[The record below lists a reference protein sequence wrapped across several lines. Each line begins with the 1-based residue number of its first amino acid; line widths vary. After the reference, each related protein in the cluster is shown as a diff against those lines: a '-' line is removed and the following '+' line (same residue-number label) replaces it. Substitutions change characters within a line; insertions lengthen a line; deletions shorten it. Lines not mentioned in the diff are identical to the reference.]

1 MKNVNLGTLFQFA
14 VERHPQYEALVQ
26 GEKRF
31 TYAELNQ
38 EVDHAAAGLQ
48 SLGIKR
54 HDRVVL
60 VLKNRLEMVILY
72 WAIQKIGAVFTPIN
86 FRLTAEEIEYCVK
99 DAQAKAVIY
108 EPVSEHAVLAAVH
121 GMDTIKVAVLQ
132 ARGADIQYEELRH
145 KSKQPLVRS
154 ESDGDDL
161 CLMLYTSGTTGRPKG
176 VPRTHRNEYSAAV
189 AHIIQNQYVFQEST
203 IGVMPLYHT
212 MGMRSLLSIALLN
225 GKMVMTPDY
234 DAETVLETLE
244 KEKLSC
250 VYLVPT
256 IFHDLVY
263 HPKFAQYDLSSLKK
277 LGYAGAAMTKALT
290 EEIFAKLKPKV
301 FVNHY
306 GSSEVYTFSICD
318 YLDRKP
324 GCAGKPGFH
333 QRLRVVVA
341 DPDGGSTP
349 EDVVQTG
356 VPGEIIVDLRSQEA
370 FQGYWNRPDATRKAI
385 REGWYFTGDMGSFD
399 EDGDLYVLGRV
410 DDMIISGGENIH
422 PLEVEDVIA
431 KHPKVAEVAVVGLPD
446 QRWGEVVTAFIV
458 AHDPQLTAEELD
470 EFCRQSKHLSNFK
483 RPRKYV
489 LVDSIPKSPVGK
501 ILRRM
506 LRDGYAQPSP
516 TKKESVS

>member
-1 MKNVNLGTLFQFA
+1 MDLGTLFQFA

-26 GEKRF
+26 GDRRL
-31 TYAELNQ
+31 TYEELNR
-38 EVDHAAAGLQ
+38 EVDRTASGLQ
-48 SLGIKR
+48 ALGIQR
-54 HDRVVL
+54 RDRVVL
-60 VLKNRLEMVILY
+60 VLKNRMEMVILY

-86 FRLTAEEIEYCVK
+86 FRLTSDEIQYCVK

-108 EPVSEHAVLAAVH
+108 EPVSEKAVLEAVK
-121 GMDTIKVAVLQ
+121 GVDTLKIAVQ
-132 ARGADIQYEELRH
+132 GAEGADVSYEELLTKGSGH
-145 KSKQPLVRS
+145 PKTEKM
-154 ESDGDDL
+154 DDDDY

-176 VPRTHRNEYSAAV
+176 VPRTHQNEYSAAV
-189 AHIIQNQYVFQEST
+189 AHIIQNQYSVQEST

-212 MGMRSLLSIALLN
+212 MGMRSLLSIAFLN
-225 GKMVMTPDY
+225 GKLVMTPDY
-234 DAETVLETLE
+234 DAELVLQHLE
-244 KEKLSC
+244 KESISC

-263 HPKFAQYDLSSLKK
+263 HQNFSQYNLSALKK

-290 EEIFAKLKPKV
+290 EDIIAKLQPEV

-306 GSSEVYTFSICD
+306 GSSEVYTFSICN

-333 QRLRVVVA
+333 QRLRIVVP
-341 DPDGGSTP
+341 DPDGHSRPDDTVP
-349 EDVVQTG
+349 PG
-356 VPGEIIVDLRSQEA
+356 VPGEIIVDLRSKEA
-370 FQGYWNRPDATRKAI
+370 FQGYWNRPDATSKAI
-385 REGWYFTGDMGSFD
+385 REGWYFTGDMGVID
-399 EDGDLYVLGRV
+399 EEGDLYVLGRV

-446 QRWGEVVTAFIV
+446 SRWGEIVTAFV
-458 AHDPQLTAEELD
+458 VPKDPLLTQEELD
-470 EFCRQSKHLSNFK
+470 EYCKQSSFLSNFK

-506 LRDGYAQPSP
+506 LRDGDYQERLI
-516 TKKESVS
+516 KRESVS

>member
-1 MKNVNLGTLFQFA
+1 MDLGTLFQFA
-14 VERHPQYEALVQ
+14 VERHPQFEALVQ
-26 GEKRF
+26 GDKRL
-31 TYAELNQ
+31 TYEELNQ
-38 EVDHAAAGLQ
+38 EVDRAASGLQ
-48 SLGIKR
+48 ALGIKR
-54 HDRVVL
+54 RDRVVL
-60 VLKNRLEMVILY
+60 VLKNRMEMVILY

-86 FRLTAEEIEYCVK
+86 FRLTSEEIEYCVNN
-99 DAQAKAVIY
+99 AQAKAVIY
-108 EPVSEHAVLAAVH
+108 EPVSES
-121 GMDTIKVAVLQ
+121 AVLQ
-132 ARGADIQYEELRH
+132 AVGGVQTLKIAVLGARGADVSYEDLLTKGSGEVKL
-145 KSKQPLVRS
+145 
-154 ESDGDDL
+154 EAGNSDDY
-161 CLMLYTSGTTGRPKG
+161 CLMLYTSGTTGKPKG

-189 AHIIQNQYVFQEST
+189 AHIIQNHYSVQEST

-212 MGMRSLLSIALLN
+212 MGMRSLLSIAFLN
-225 GKMVMTPDY
+225 GKLVMTPDY
-234 DAETVLETLE
+234 DARLVLEHLD
-244 KEKLSC
+244 KEKITC

-263 HPKFAQYDLSSLKK
+263 HSDFAKYNLSALKK

-290 EEIFAKLKPKV
+290 EEIIAKLQPVV

-306 GSSEVYTFSICD
+306 GSSEVYTFSICN

-341 DPDGGSTP
+341 DPEGGSGP
-349 EDVVQTG
+349 DDVLPPG

-370 FQGYWNRPDATRKAI
+370 FQGYWNRPDATGKAL
-385 REGWYFTGDMGSFD
+385 REGWYFTGDMGAID
-399 EDGDLYVLGRV
+399 GDGDLYVLGRV

-446 QRWGEVVTAFIV
+446 VRWGEIVTAFV
-458 AHDPQLTAEELD
+458 VPKDSRLTQEELD
-470 EFCRQSKHLSNFK
+470 EYCKQCSFLSNFK

-489 LVDSIPKSPVGK
+489 LVESIPKSPVGK

-506 LRDGYAQPSP
+506 LRDGQYEAGL